1 MRALLS
7 GATET
12 CLDCRYCQLS
22 QRVRLDLQILLPQ
35 FDRLGFRINTLT
47 DKHATK
53 KNIIQA
59 LQHLIKQLKAGD
71 DVCLHFSCH
80 GQQMEDDNGDE
91 ADELDEALIPYD
103 AQSTYQK
110 GIYEGENH
118 LRDDELEKFLIS
130 IRQKIGIDG
139 SVLITFDACHS
150 GTANRIEEYVEDDD
164 APIRGTNVIFSSNP
178 FYIAPG
184 NKHIERKTKLAQQNG
199 LSPICIISACQ
210 PFQRNFETKVGNS
223 YYGTLSYSLYKVLKE
238 VNQWNRIYYPKIW
251 EQAKSFSSK
260 QIPMI
265 ESSYAL

>member
-1 MRALLS
+1 MTSAYTFPVTDNKWKMTTEMKQMSWTKHLS
-7 GATET
+7 
-12 CLDCRYCQLS
+12 
-22 QRVRLDLQILLPQ
+22 PMMP
-35 FDRLGFRINTLT
+35 NP
-47 DKHATK
+47 HTK
-53 KNIIQA
+53 KA
-59 LQHLIKQLKAGD
+59 FMK
-71 DVCLHFSCH
+71 
-80 GQQMEDDNGDE
+80 E
-91 ADELDEALIPYD
+91 
-103 AQSTYQK
+103 
-110 GIYEGENH
+110 
-118 LRDDELEKFLIS
+118 R
-130 IRQKIGIDG
+130 IDG